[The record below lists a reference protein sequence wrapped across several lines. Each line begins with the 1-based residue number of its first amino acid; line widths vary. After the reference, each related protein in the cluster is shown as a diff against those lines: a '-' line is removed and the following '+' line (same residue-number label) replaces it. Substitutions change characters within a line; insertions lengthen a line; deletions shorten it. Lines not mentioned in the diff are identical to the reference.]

1 MTTTECAD
9 PRSPWGRGHSP
20 GLRVELPIAVGL
32 TVIIGA
38 TLLGLP
44 EAAHRLLV
52 LDLVVAAVSV
62 AMVPVMLRWPVPA
75 AIALAVLTLVSPAAT
90 PSASAAS
97 MLVAQSRPFRLA
109 ALVGV
114 GSVAAQAVQA
124 AWRPTASLGYGW
136 WLVLITVAWAALI
149 GWGTVMRV
157 RRELLISLQERA
169 RRAEADRD
177 RRVAEARLAERT
189 RIAREMHDVL
199 AHRLTLL
206 ATYAGALE
214 YRPDSAPEKLSAA
227 AGVIRSGVREALE
240 ELRGVITVL
249 REDESDDEL
258 RPQPSLADLDR
269 LVGESRDAGTTVAF
283 ENDLAEVDAD
293 VPAATGRTV
302 YRIVQEGLTNA
313 RKHAPG
319 APVTIVLTGAPG
331 DGLRIE
337 LRNPVPVAT
346 TAEPLP
352 GAGLGLLGLTERVQ
366 LARGELDHGI
376 GPDGEFHLR
385 VRIPWPA

>member
-9 PRSPWGRGHSP
+9 TRPGWGGGRSP
-20 GLRVELPIAVGL
+20 GLRVEIPIAVAL
-32 TVIIGA
+32 TAIVAA
-38 TLLGLP
+38 TLYGLP

-52 LDLVVAAVSV
+52 LDLVVGVVSV
-62 AMVPVMLRWPVPA
+62 AFVPVLLRWPVPA
-75 AIALAVLTLVSPAAT
+75 AIVLAVLTLISPAAT

-97 MLVAQSRPFRLA
+97 MLVAQSRPFRVA

-124 AWRPTASLGYGW
+124 AWRPTGSLGYAW

-149 GWGTVMRV
+149 GWGTVVRV
-157 RRELLISLQERA
+157 RRELLVSLQERA

-177 RRVAEARLAERT
+177 RRIAEARLAERT

-249 REDESDDEL
+249 REDEPDDEF

-269 LVGESRDAGTTVAF
+269 LVAESRDAGTTVAF
-283 ENDLAEVDAD
+283 ENDLADAD

-319 APVTIVLTGAPG
+319 APVTITLTGAPG

-346 TAEPLP
+346 TASPLP

-366 LARGELDHGI
+366 LARGALEHGT

-385 VRIPWPA
+385 VRLPWPA